1 MILLETAKRLKLAGL
16 EWLPAVN
23 DFFAIPDRDLDE
35 RTFVVSDIQATIE
48 MIQGSQV
55 VAFQGASEWA
65 LDDLQTSELVWLP
78 REDQLRKALGEILL
92 ARGHVWLSLEC
103 DQHGCTCT
111 ISHPGLSR
119 SYHADNASEAYAA
132 ALLDLMAE

>member
-1 MILLETAKRLKLAGL
+1 MIPLETAKRLKLSGL
-16 EWLPAVN
+16 EWIPAVN

-35 RTFVVSDIQATIE
+35 RTFVISDIQATVETIL
-48 MIQGSQV
+48 GRQV
-55 VAFQGASEWA
+55 IAFQGASEWA

-78 REDQLRKALGEILL
+78 REDQLRQALEQALL

-111 ISHPGLSR
+111 IAHPGVNR
-119 SYHADNASEAYAA
+119 SYRAGSASEAYAA
-132 ALLDLMAE
+132 ALLDVMAD